1 MCEESLKNSMFFFRF
16 GKCATV
22 AHTFLTNAETNQFI
36 MQSVSI
42 PFPETKETHPF
53 LTRPG

>member
-22 AHTFLTNAETNQFI
+22 AHTFLTNAETINLSCSPFQFPIPRNQRN
-36 MQSVSI
+36 
-42 PFPETKETHPF
+42 PP
-53 LTRPG
+53 LA